1 MPCHLPLCPHLP
13 RLGQTTPSRFHPKSK
28 LTCLRLSSLCR
39 IIGQLSGSNTFKQIA
54 IDNDHHNCS
63 KQARFLVC
71 RVSIMDFSS
80 LDVKVLLRLTKF
92 LDPVDRFN
100 LVISGILKG
109 FENANEGIDLR
120 ERYSKLF
127 ILVQCKW

>member
-1 MPCHLPLCPHLP
+1 
-13 RLGQTTPSRFHPKSK
+13 
-28 LTCLRLSSLCR
+28 
-39 IIGQLSGSNTFKQIA
+39 
-54 IDNDHHNCS
+54 
-63 KQARFLVC
+63 
-71 RVSIMDFSS
+71 MDFSS
-80 LDVKVLLRLTKF
+80 LDVKVLLRLMKF

-120 ERYSKLF
+120 ERYSELF

>member
-1 MPCHLPLCPHLP
+1 MN
-13 RLGQTTPSRFHPKSK
+13 
-28 LTCLRLSSLCR
+28 SLILNWCGR
-39 IIGQLSGSNTFKQIA
+39 R
-54 IDNDHHNCS
+54 D
-63 KQARFLVC
+63 VE
-71 RVSIMDFSS
+71 VSTMDFSS
-80 LDVKVLLRLTKF
+80 LDVDVLLYLIKF

-120 ERYSKLF
+120 ERYSELF

>member
-1 MPCHLPLCPHLP
+1 
-13 RLGQTTPSRFHPKSK
+13 
-28 LTCLRLSSLCR
+28 
-39 IIGQLSGSNTFKQIA
+39 
-54 IDNDHHNCS
+54 
-63 KQARFLVC
+63 
-71 RVSIMDFSS
+71 MDFSS

-120 ERYSKLF
+120 ERYSELF
-127 ILVQCKW
+127 ILVQCKWLSNFYISRIESIGIELGQYSDSTCQLEIT

>member
-1 MPCHLPLCPHLP
+1 
-13 RLGQTTPSRFHPKSK
+13 
-28 LTCLRLSSLCR
+28 
-39 IIGQLSGSNTFKQIA
+39 
-54 IDNDHHNCS
+54 
-63 KQARFLVC
+63 
-71 RVSIMDFSS
+71 MDFSS

-120 ERYSKLF
+120 ERYSELF